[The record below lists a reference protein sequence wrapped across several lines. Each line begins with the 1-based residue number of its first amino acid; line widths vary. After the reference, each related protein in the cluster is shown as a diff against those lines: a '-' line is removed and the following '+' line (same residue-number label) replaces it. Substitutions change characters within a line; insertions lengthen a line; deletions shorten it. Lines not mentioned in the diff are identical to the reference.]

1 MIAKTSEETRNLFKT
16 DFFVCFSSF
25 ASYLLKYEKIL
36 WIFRFRKYKKSFL
49 FRKHK
54 KHFRISVCW
63 SIRNF
68 PGLDGFLL
76 FFGLGVK
83 YEKWKVSFEKIVEKL
98 SFEKIQETLFFGE
111 IIRMFLILELE
122 SSISGNTSNFF
133 RGLIF

>member
-25 ASYLLKYEKIL
+25 ASYFLKYEKIL

-54 KHFRISVCW
+54 KHFRISACW